1 MWHVPK
7 ALLRPLLPVLTLL
20 WVGQVLAAGRIEPVP
35 TVPGLAY
42 VVRYEGTVAP
52 ETLELLKAVSKA
64 ETLRQ
69 SPPDSALLLENR
81 AEEDR
86 TSFLKVFSS
95 DGHFAAT
102 VDPILDTAATPA
114 VLTFRLDPGPRFSLD
129 SVRVLLPDDRQAPA
143 DLVPDLTSLGLP
155 VPGPFSAKAVVDAE
169 DTLVAFPRR
178 HGHPFAK
185 VVHRQVTADFANHAV
200 SVVWTLSP
208 GPRANFGPVSYIGL
222 TSVKEGFL
230 AGIVPWQQGDA
241 YDVDMLGRYRK
252 KLSGLDLFASVQVE
266 PGQAVASDGQVPVV
280 VTVTERKHRTVKGG
294 VDYKTDEGPGANLGW
309 EHRNLFGG
317 GEKLSFSASASAIER
332 NGEAAF
338 EKPDFI
344 TPKELF
350 RAKAK
355 LADEDKKAYK
365 GQNVT
370 ATAVVRR
377 QFTDAV
383 SAGAGLGYRASRIEE
398 DKSRPWDNDTRYG
411 FVFMPLE
418 TGLDTRDNV
427 LDPHKGL
434 VGSLSVAP
442 YLGTV
447 GKSPNFLRPEASLAT
462 YWQLVEKPG
471 MILAMRATG
480 GANMGANRQDISPDL
495 RFFAGGSGS
504 IRGYGYQSVGPMRG
518 KTPEG
523 GASVLTFSTELRLR
537 LTELIGIVP
546 FLDGGTAFA
555 ESLPPYHQPLMLG
568 AGLGLRVYTP
578 IGPVRVDVA
587 TPLARRKDIDDL
599 VQFYCSIG
607 QSF

>member
-1 MWHVPK
+1 MTHALK
-7 ALLRPLLPVLTLL
+7 ALPWTVLALLLFCWAGRAP
-20 WVGQVLAAGRIEPVP
+20 AAGRTEPAP
-35 TVPGLAY
+35 TAPGLAY
-42 VVRYEGTVAP
+42 VVRYEGEVAP
-52 ETLELLKAVSKA
+52 DTLELLRAVSKS
-64 ETLRQ
+64 ESLRQ

-86 TSFLKVFSS
+86 ASFLKVFSS

-102 VDPILDTAATPA
+102 VDASVDTSVSPA
-114 VLTFRLDPGPRFSLD
+114 VLTFHLVPGPRFNLD
-129 SVRVLLPDDRQAPA
+129 SVRFLLPDGREAPA
-143 DLVPDLTSLGLP
+143 SAVPDPAGLGLA
-155 VPGPFSAKAVVDAE
+155 VPGPFAAKAVVDAE
-169 DTLVAFPRR
+169 DRLAAYPRR

-185 VVHRQVTADFANHAV
+185 VTHRQVTADFASHEVA
-200 SVVWTLSP
+200 VVWTLDP
-208 GPRANFGPVSYIGL
+208 GPRANFGPVSYAGL
-222 TSVKEGFL
+222 ASVKEGFL
-230 AGIVPWQQGDA
+230 AGLVPWSQGDP
-241 YDVDMLGRYRK
+241 YDLDLLARYRK

-266 PGQAVASDGQVPVV
+266 PGDAVAPDGQVPVV
-280 VTVTERKHRTVKGG
+280 VTVTERKHRTIKGG

-317 GEKLSFSASASAIER
+317 GEKLSISASASAIER
-332 NGEAAF
+332 NGEATF
-338 EKPDFI
+338 EKPDCI

-350 RAKAK
+350 RVKAK
-355 LADEDKKAYK
+355 VADEDKKAYK
-365 GQNVT
+365 GQNGT

-377 QFTDAV
+377 QFTDAF
-383 SAGAGLGYRASRIEE
+383 SAGAGLGYRTSRIEE

-411 FVFMPLE
+411 FVFVPLE
-418 TGLDTRDNV
+418 AGLDTRDDV
-427 LDPHKGL
+427 LDPHKG
-434 VGSLSVAP
+434 VVTSLSLAP
-442 YLGTV
+442 YFGTEA
-447 GKSPNFLRPEASLAT
+447 KSPDFLRPEASVAS
-462 YWQLVEKPG
+462 YWHVAEKPG
-471 MILAMRATG
+471 LILAMRAAG
-480 GANMGANRQDISPDL
+480 GANFGADRQDISPDL

-518 KTPEG
+518 KTPVG

-537 LTELIGIVP
+537 LTELIGVVP

-587 TPLARRKDIDDL
+587 TPLARRKDIDDI